1 MSCRCY
7 MYKQKEQTC
16 GKLNNGFLYGCT
28 TEKCNDGVGCTS
40 YIAPYDTVNTKD
52 PSFETPILWLVII
65 LLVIISTVVTF
76 TEA

>member
-7 MYKQKEQTC
+7 MNKQKEQTC

-40 YIAPYDTVNTKD
+40 YIVPYDTVNIKN

-76 TEA
+76 VEA

>member
-7 MYKQKEQTC
+7 INKQKQPTC